1 MNHPDLPPLPEA
13 GAHGPQVCAIVRLY
27 LAVLDD
33 VPAEQVRLVFEH
45 IHTCPACAAELHL
58 FTRATQLISGAANL
72 EPPLRVDQAVLAAI
86 ATWSS
91 TRSPEHLCPLRPH
104 CTSRDNH
111 SLLLAGQVAAAMML
125 LMAIM
130 AVRLLTGVVAPPRAF
145 ALPADLSWSG
155 YVLFYRETKVG
166 MSGTQYRVNCYD
178 DLSTGRM
185 HVETMAGSEL
195 DIVVVGN
202 EQILL
207 GKDLIHHIAEWDANA
222 WSVDDSIFNLMQL
235 RYNLQAHRAVYEGM
249 DRFEGQGVYRIRW
262 KNGLVLLLDTSYWPV
277 NVLRDA
283 HGPGSGQPIYEMLTW
298 LPVSQVS
305 STLWDTQVPAG
316 FRLGRLPAGP

>member
-1 MNHPDLPPLPEA
+1 MNHADLPSLPES
-13 GAHGPQVCAIVRLY
+13 GAYGPQVCAVMRLY

-58 FTRATQLISGAANL
+58 FTRATQLVSGAANL
-72 EPPLRVDQAVLAAI
+72 EPPPRVDQAVLRAI
-86 ATWSS
+86 AARSS
-91 TRSPEHLCPLRPH
+91 TRPPEHLRPLRSH
-104 CTSRDNH
+104 HASREH
-111 SLLLAGQVAAAMML
+111 HFLWLIGQVAAVGML
-125 LMAIM
+125 LIAIM
-130 AVRLLTGVVAPPRAF
+130 AVYLLAGAVTAPRVF
-145 ALPADLSWSG
+145 ALPANLSWSG

-166 MSGTQYRVNCYD
+166 VNGTHYRVNCYH

-185 HVETMAGSEL
+185 HVETIAGSNL

-202 EQILL
+202 DQILL
-207 GKDLIHHIAEWDANA
+207 GKDLIHHVAEWDANA

-235 RYNLQAHRAVYEGM
+235 RYDLQAHRAVYEGM
-249 DRFEGQGVYRIRW
+249 DRFEGQEIYRIRW

-283 HGPGSGQPIYEMLTW
+283 HGPGSVQPIYETLTW
-298 LPVSQVS
+298 LPVSQVP

-316 FRLGRLPAGP
+316 FRPGRLPAGP

>member
-1 MNHPDLPPLPEA
+1 MNHPDLPPLPES
-13 GAHGPQVCAIVRLY
+13 GAHGPQACAVMRLY

-33 VPAEQVRLVFEH
+33 VPVDQVRLVFEH
-45 IHTCPACAAELHL
+45 IHACPACAAELHL
-58 FTRATQLISGAANL
+58 FTWATQLISGAANL

-86 ATWSS
+86 ATWRG
-91 TRSPEHLCPLRPH
+91 TRSPEHLRPLGPH
-104 CTSRDNH
+104 RASHDNH
-111 SLLLAGQVAAAMML
+111 FLWPIGQVATAVL
-125 LMAIM
+125 LVIAILT
-130 AVRLLTGVVAPPRAF
+130 VYLLTGAVAPSRAF

-166 MSGTQYRVNCYD
+166 VNGTRYRISCYD
-178 DLSTGRM
+178 DLGTGRM
-185 HVETMAGSEL
+185 HVETVAGSDL

-202 EQILL
+202 DQILL
-207 GKDLIHHIAEWDANA
+207 GKDLIHHVAEWDANA